1 MKHPNSGR
9 GLALLWKNSI
19 TLEVIKYIVNHVL
32 AMVIEE
38 DGFKWILTCSYGWSE
53 AQQKEKSWRLLE
65 YLKSFME
72 GPWLVIRDFNAFLH
86 ASEKKSKR
94 PPQFTS

>member
-19 TLEVIKYIVNHVL
+19 TLEVINYIV
-32 AMVIEE
+32 
-38 DGFKWILTCSYGWSE
+38 K

-65 YLKSFME
+65 YLKTFVE
-72 GPWLVIRDFNAFLH
+72 GPWLVIGDFNAFLH
-86 ASEKKSKR
+86 ATEKKSKR
-94 PPQFTS
+94 PPQSTS

>member
-19 TLEVIKYIVNHVL
+19 TLEVINYIVNHVL

-53 AQQKEKSWRLLE
+53 AQ
-65 YLKSFME
+65 
-72 GPWLVIRDFNAFLH
+72 
-86 ASEKKSKR
+86 
-94 PPQFTS
+94 

>member
-19 TLEVIKYIVNHVL
+19 TLEVINYIV
-32 AMVIEE
+32 
-38 DGFKWILTCSYGWSE
+38 K

-65 YLKSFME
+65 YLKTFMK
-72 GPWLVIRDFNAFLH
+72 GPWLVIGDFNAFLH

-94 PPQFTS
+94 PPQSTS

>member
-19 TLEVIKYIVNHVL
+19 TLEVINYIVN
-32 AMVIEE
+32 
-38 DGFKWILTCSYGWSE
+38 

-65 YLKSFME
+65 YLKTFVE
-72 GPWLVIRDFNAFLH
+72 GPWLVIGDFNAFLH
-86 ASEKKSKR
+86 ATEKKSKR
-94 PPQFTS
+94 PPQSTS